1 MTKSG
6 AQNRP
11 AGSSTADEL
20 VNTVDLM
27 AKVTENQHTTD
38 TQTTTENQD
47 STTGKISPQTY
58 RRPEATRTTAK
69 PFRTSGA
76 PELRNAVIELLTII
90 DDSDDMD
97 VVVTISDDGMSSS
110 RLPSPTST
118 GESDDTGTS
127 GSARR
132 HIGRRRRRANRTGT
146 APRSVTRC
154 GSHDR
159 DHLAASRPDSSPAVP
174 AWSRRKLPGRPR
186 GRRRV
191 RR

>member
-27 AKVTENQHTTD
+27 AKTTENQHTTD

-47 STTGKISPQTY
+47 STTGNQSTDLSAPGGNPDNRETVQNM
-58 RRPEATRTTAK
+58 
-69 PFRTSGA
+69 GA

-97 VVVTISDDGMSSS
+97 VVVTISDDG
-110 RLPSPTST
+110 TVVV
-118 GESDDTGTS
+118 E
-127 GSARR
+127 
-132 HIGRRRRRANRTGT
+132 
-146 APRSVTRC
+146 
-154 GSHDR
+154 
-159 DHLAASRPDSSPAVP
+159 AA
-174 AWSRRKLPGRPR
+174 
-186 GRRRV
+186 
-191 RR
+191 